1 MTQCLLIYTTGDCC
15 FAMCQSTRQSPIC
28 TRQRLCRVPQRR
40 ICRYDE
46 ARSLII
52 PVPQFCQLLKDGDKG
67 CWHQWTVVLTPVD
80 LLPMRNG
87 PDRRLQPKHFEEC
100 TVHPKK
106 NLTCGGLDR
115 PHGIVLRRR
124 LFHTG
129 QENPRTSAPTL
140 TQGPVGL

>member
-1 MTQCLLIYTTGDCC
+1 MQQRFLEGCLCFRFILLDLFHLCSLPKYCPQTGKCMQ
-15 FAMCQSTRQSPIC
+15 FQKKNN
-28 TRQRLCRVPQRR
+28 RR

-106 NLTCGGLDR
+106 NLKEAFSHR
-115 PHGIVLRRR
+115 PKKSP
-124 LFHTG
+124 
-129 QENPRTSAPTL
+129 NPRLHPYTGARCLLS
-140 TQGPVGL
+140 